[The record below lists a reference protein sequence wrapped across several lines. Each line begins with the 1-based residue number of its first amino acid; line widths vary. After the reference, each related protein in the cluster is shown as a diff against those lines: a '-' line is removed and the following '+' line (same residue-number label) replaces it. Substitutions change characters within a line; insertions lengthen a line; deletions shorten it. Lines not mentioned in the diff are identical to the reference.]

1 MTIWKPDLD
10 SYQGPRYRAIADALE
25 EAIDAGRL
33 EPGDRLPTHR
43 ELAKVLQVTVG
54 TISRAYSEAENRGLV
69 SGEVG
74 RGTFVRAVA
83 PEPVRFGDVSKEDP
97 ELIDL
102 RSSVPAIPLHE
113 EEGNALAEAFAGL
126 ARRPDLSAILGG
138 QPYAGAQAHRQAGVA
153 WLRRLGVEADARR
166 ILLCCGAQHAMA
178 VVFSALTRP
187 GEAIFTEELTFP
199 GMKGLANLLHLRLLG
214 LPMDSH
220 GLRPEPFEEAC
231 RRGEARMLYTIPG
244 HQNPTTRVTP
254 EERRREI
261 VAIAR
266 RYDVTLVED
275 DVYGFLIEN
284 RPRPYADLAPER
296 TLHLSSLSKVT
307 APGMRV
313 GFLAAPEPLV
323 ERLAAAVWASA
334 WMAAPPLAEVTAR
347 WIEDGT
353 IDRFMSWK
361 RQEAAAR
368 NAIARSVFAPEQ
380 IEAQPCGYFLWL
392 RLPEPWRGQDF
403 LAETRRRGVALT
415 PSEVFHTG
423 RGNAPDAVRL
433 SLVTERCHSR
443 LREGLSLVAEILQQA
458 PRPWVGLA

>member
-10 SYQGPRYRAIADALE
+10 DHSGPRYRAIADALE
-25 EAIDAGRL
+25 DAIDTGTL
-33 EPGDRLPTHR
+33 ETGERLPTHR
-43 ELAKVLQVTVG
+43 ELAKLLRVTVG
-54 TISRAYSEAENRGLV
+54 TISRAYAEAENRGLV

-113 EEGNALAEAFAGL
+113 EEGKALADAFAGL
-126 ARRPDLSAILGG
+126 ARRPDLAAILGA
-138 QPYAGAQAHRQAGVA
+138 QPYAGALAHRQAGA
-153 WLRRLGVEADARR
+153 TWLRRLGVEVDARR
-166 ILLCCGAQHAMA
+166 VLLCCGAQHAMA

-187 GEAIFTEELTFP
+187 GEAVFTEELTFP

-214 LPMDSH
+214 LPMDH
-220 GLRPEPFEEAC
+220 QGLRPDVFEEAC

-254 EERRREI
+254 EDRRRELT
-261 VAIAR
+261 AIAR
-266 RYDVTLVED
+266 RYEITIVED
-275 DVYGFLIEN
+275 DVYGFLIED
-284 RPRPYADLAPER
+284 RPKPYANLAPEQ
-296 TLHLSSLSKVT
+296 TLHISSLSKIT

-334 WMAAPPLAEVTAR
+334 WMAAPPLVEVAAR

-353 IDRFMSWK
+353 IDRFVAWK

-368 NAIARSVFAPEQ
+368 NEIAREIFDPEQ
-380 IEAQPCGYFLWL
+380 VETQPCGYFLWL
-392 RLPEPWRGQDF
+392 RLPEPWRAQDF

-423 RGNAPDAVRL
+423 RANAPEAVRL

-443 LREGLSLVAEILQQA
+443 LREGLTLVAEILQQA